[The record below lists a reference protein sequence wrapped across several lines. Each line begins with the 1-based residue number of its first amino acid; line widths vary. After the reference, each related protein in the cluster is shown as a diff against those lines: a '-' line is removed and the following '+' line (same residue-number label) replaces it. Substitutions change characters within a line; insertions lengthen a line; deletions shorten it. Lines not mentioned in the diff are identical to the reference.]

1 MYILQSTARYETLHV
16 WFPTARYKAVTTGEG
31 KSSGPHS
38 HSTLVFSSSVRRV
51 SLHLPMQMHLLLSSG
66 MIIGRS
72 SYFRMVFCSF
82 HCFLSSCWRRS
93 CRERSSNLGWSRASQ
108 CSESQRRAVVVAR
121 VWPALLRGS
130 SMEVLQ
136 RLGAQAPAEKST
148 RGHGRAY
155 GDVARS
161 RLHISTPSGGR
172 VITNTQQPSGDLVC
186 AHVEHRRKTR
196 RPQS

>member
-1 MYILQSTARYETLHV
+1 MVSRLVTTGCILQDVLHRMYILQSTARYETLHV

-82 HCFLSSCWRRS
+82 HFYLSSCWRRS
-93 CRERSSNLGWSRASQ
+93 CRERTFHMRRRRVAGPSQVLPIVLSTCDLYGHSHCFPVAS
-108 CSESQRRAVVVAR
+108 
-121 VWPALLRGS
+121 
-130 SMEVLQ
+130 M
-136 RLGAQAPAEKST
+136 
-148 RGHGRAY
+148 
-155 GDVARS
+155 
-161 RLHISTPSGGR
+161 
-172 VITNTQQPSGDLVC
+172 
-186 AHVEHRRKTR
+186 
-196 RPQS
+196 RPPPETEIV

>member
-136 RLGAQAPAEKST
+136 RLGAQAPAE
-148 RGHGRAY
+148 RGHKGSRACIWRCRAFKASY
-155 GDVARS
+155 IHTLWREG
-161 RLHISTPSGGR
+161 H
-172 VITNTQQPSGDLVC
+172 NQQPSGDLVC